1 MNWSLLLRQNVI
13 LYFTVSNILG
23 YEQQYGYTYG
33 STPGPDGIY
42 MSKPILPEAK
52 RWFLVGC
59 FITLSK
65 DRTINQLD
73 KIN

>member
-1 MNWSLLLRQNVI
+1 MNRNLAAVM
-13 LYFTVSNILG
+13 
-23 YEQQYGYTYG
+23 QQC
-33 STPGPDGIY
+33 PRPDGSY
-42 MSKPILPEAK
+42 SSKSILPEAK

-65 DRTINQLD
+65 DKSINQLD